1 MSYEVITYDAM
12 CRREGL
18 VLQRGMYFRPRGTH
32 SVVLASLRAN
42 APYADAAEEQGRVFI
57 YQGHDAPRSKQF
69 PEPWLTDQ
77 PKFTAAGRLTENG
90 RFYHAALNFKFGIS
104 LPEEVRV
111 YQKLQQGV
119 WTYNGRFRLK
129 AGWKEQEPVDGGGE
143 RRVFKFRLVSLEQHP
158 ILEHAPTRRIPSRVK
173 VAVWKRDRGRCV
185 ICGATDDLH
194 FDHIIPLSKGG
205 SSYVAENIQL
215 LCARHNLQKGDGI
228 A

>member
-1 MSYEVITYDAM
+1 MSYEVISYDAM

-18 VLQRGMYFRPRGTH
+18 ALQRGMYFRPRGTH

-42 APYADAAEEQGRVFI
+42 APYADAAEEQGRVLI
-57 YQGHDAPRSKQF
+57 YQGHDAPKSKHL
-69 PEPWLTDQ
+69 PEPSRADQ
-77 PKFTAAGRLTENG
+77 PKYTAAGRLTENG

-111 YQKLQQGV
+111 YQKLQQGL
-119 WTYNGRFRLK
+119 WTYNGRFRLE
-129 AGWKEQEPVDGGGE
+129 AGWKEQVPVKGGE
-143 RRVFKFRLVSLEQHP
+143 RRVFKFRLIRLEKESLP
-158 ILEHAPTRRIPSRVK
+158 EHAPTRRIPSRVK

-194 FDHIIPLSKGG
+194 FDHIIPVSKGG
-205 SSYVAENIQL
+205 SSYVADNIQL

-228 A
+228 S